1 MWYNYIVIKRED
13 KRKKQIKKLKKF
25 KKLLTNSNDYDI
37 INTTNK
43 ENDTLKNEKGNKIM
57 SMTQREFFEK
67 VIKANVSDELTTKA
81 QELIAGLDK
90 RNAQKSSKPTK
101 TQAENEVLKGKMLE
115 TLEKG
120 RGYLAVEIGT
130 AMGFSTSK
138 ASALAKQLV
147 NEGKA
152 TVADVKVKNKGTQK
166 SYTILV
172 EPIEVADETE

>member
-1 MWYNYIVIKRED
+1 M
-13 KRKKQIKKLKKF
+13 
-25 KKLLTNSNDYDI
+25 TNSNDYDI

-81 QELIAGLDK
+81 KELIAGLDK
-90 RNAQKSSKPTK
+90 RNAQKSAKPTK

-172 EPIEVADETE
+172 EPIEIADETE